1 MFEGVADNFFMS
13 AVTLQTVD
21 RLVYAAWL
29 QNNDALLN
37 RYKWSRLTLCKLY
50 QGRIYVPDCIHF
62 R

>member
-29 QNNDALLN
+29 QNNDALLK
-37 RYKWSRLTLCKLY
+37 RYKWSRLTMQIVSGTY
-50 QGRIYVPDCIHF
+50 IRP
-62 R
+62 